1 MTPFLKN
8 TLEKL
13 EIEDIVITL
22 RGVFY
27 FEKTSW
33 QGPFQDPICE
43 EKNLFILSRKIA
55 DRANITLGLTQP
67 SADSYVD
74 FQDKHFFRA
83 HVVIAPMS
91 LRGTEITLR
100 RIRASQNFQLQ
111 DFLDDS
117 RLLKK
122 LKSSLLQKK
131 SILIAGITGAGKSS
145 LLTALMNEIP
155 VKDRVVILEDSPEL
169 PIPNEIS
176 SKLLARSDRFGFREG
191 AEWDLCHLVFEC
203 LRMRPDRMI
212 IGECRGPEAR
222 AIHQALM
229 TGHKGVMTTLHA
241 GSCSEALHRFEELVQ
256 NSLKGPSLPS
266 KKLWDLILHI
276 KIQKNG
282 SRKVEEV
289 LETHL

>member
-1 MTPFLKN
+1 MSPFLKT
-8 TLEKL
+8 TLEKPD
-13 EIEDIVITL
+13 IEDIVL
-22 RGVFY
+22 SSRGIFY
-27 FEKTSW
+27 FEKNSW
-33 QGPFQDPICE
+33 QGPFQDSICE

-100 RIRASQNFQLQ
+100 RISAPKNFKLQNFLNDQS
-111 DFLDDS
+111 D
-117 RLLKK
+117 LKK
-122 LKSSLLQKK
+122 LSKSLLSRK
-131 SILIAGITGAGKSS
+131 SILIAGSTGAGKSS
-145 LLTALMNEIP
+145 LLTALMGQIPANE
-155 VKDRVVILEDSPEL
+155 RVVILEDSPEL
-169 PIPNEIS
+169 PIPNDLS

-229 TGHKGVMTTLHA
+229 TGHKGVMTTIHA
-241 GSCSEALHRFEELVQ
+241 GSCTEALQRFEELVQ
-256 NSLKGPSLPS
+256 NSSKIKLPCS
-266 KKLWDLILHI
+266 KKLWDLVLHL
-276 KIQKNG
+276 KMKESG
-282 SRKVEEV
+282 ERKVEAF
-289 LETHL
+289 LEN

>member
-1 MTPFLKN
+1 MSPFLRT
-8 TLEKL
+8 TLEKD
-13 EIEDIVITL
+13 EIEDIFL
-22 RGVFY
+22 SSRGIFY
-27 FEKTSW
+27 FEKNSW

-74 FQDKHFFRA
+74 FQDQHFFRA
-83 HVVIAPMS
+83 HVVISPMS

-100 RIRASQNFQLQ
+100 RISAPKNFSLHN
-111 DFLDDS
+111 FLDNEIS
-117 RLLKK
+117 LNK
-122 LKSSLLQKK
+122 LSESLQSKK
-131 SILIAGITGAGKSS
+131 SILIAGSTGAGKSS
-145 LLTALMNEIP
+145 LLTALMSRIP
-155 VKDRVVILEDSPEL
+155 THERVVILEDSPEL
-169 PIPNEIS
+169 PIPNELS

-229 TGHKGVMTTLHA
+229 TGHKGVMTTIHA
-241 GSCSEALHRFEELVQ
+241 GSCAEALERFDELVQ
-256 NSLKGPSLPS
+256 NSSKTKLPCS
-266 KKLWDLILHI
+266 KKLWDLILYLRMNNDGERGI
-276 KIQKNG
+276 
-282 SRKVEEV
+282 EEFH
-289 LETHL
+289 EN

>member
-13 EIEDIVITL
+13 EIEDIVL
-22 RGVFY
+22 SSRGVFY
-27 FEKTSW
+27 YEKTSW

-100 RIRASQNFQLQ
+100 RIRASKNFQLQ

-117 RLLKK
+117 KLLKK
-122 LKSSLLQKK
+122 LKDSLLQKK

-155 VKDRVVILEDSPEL
+155 TNDRVVILEDSPEL
-169 PIPNEIS
+169 PIPNELS

-256 NSLKGPSLPS
+256 NSLKGPILPS

>member
-1 MTPFLKN
+1 
-8 TLEKL
+8 
-13 EIEDIVITL
+13 
-22 RGVFY
+22 
-27 FEKTSW
+27 
-33 QGPFQDPICE
+33 
-43 EKNLFILSRKIA
+43 
-55 DRANITLGLTQP
+55 
-67 SADSYVD
+67 
-74 FQDKHFFRA
+74 
-83 HVVIAPMS
+83 
-91 LRGTEITLR
+91 
-100 RIRASQNFQLQ
+100 
-111 DFLDDS
+111 
-117 RLLKK
+117 
-122 LKSSLLQKK
+122 
-131 SILIAGITGAGKSS
+131 
-145 LLTALMNEIP
+145 MNEIP
-155 VKDRVVILEDSPEL
+155 AKDRVVILEDSPEL
-169 PIPNEIS
+169 PIPNELS

-241 GSCSEALHRFEELVQ
+241 GSCSEALHRFEELVL
-256 NSLKGPSLPS
+256 NSLKGPILPS

>member
-1 MTPFLKN
+1 MSPFLKT
-8 TLEKL
+8 TLEKK
-13 EIEDIVITL
+13 EIEDIVL
-22 RGVFY
+22 SSRGVFY
-27 FEKTSW
+27 FEKNSW
-33 QGPFQDPICE
+33 QGPIQDPICE

-100 RIRASQNFQLQ
+100 RISAPKNFQLHN
-111 DFLDDS
+111 FCEEKEILS
-117 RLLKK
+117 K
-122 LKSSLLQKK
+122 LRSSLTQKK
-131 SILIAGITGAGKSS
+131 SILIAGSTGAGKSS

-155 VKDRVVILEDSPEL
+155 DNDRVIILEDSPEL
-169 PIPNEIS
+169 PIPNDLS
-176 SKLLARSDRFGFREG
+176 SKLSARSDRFGFREG

-203 LRMRPDRMI
+203 LRMRPDRII

-229 TGHKGVMTTLHA
+229 TGHKGVITTLHA
-241 GSCSEALHRFEELVQ
+241 GSCLEGLNRFDELVQ
-256 NSLKGPSLPS
+256 NSSKSNLITS
-266 KKLWDLILHI
+266 KKLWDIILHI
-276 KIQKNG
+276 KIQQNG
-282 SRKVEEV
+282 ERKIQEI
-289 LETHL
+289 LENNQ